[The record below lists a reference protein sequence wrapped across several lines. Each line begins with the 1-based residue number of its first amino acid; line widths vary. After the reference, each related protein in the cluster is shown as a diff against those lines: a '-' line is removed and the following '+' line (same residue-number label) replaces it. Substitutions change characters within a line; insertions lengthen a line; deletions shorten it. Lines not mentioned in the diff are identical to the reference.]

1 MTRDAT
7 NQGQTGL
14 RRERALLSADEV
26 ATLLSIS
33 IRHVH
38 KLNVSE
44 RLPRPLRLG
53 RAVRWRRDE
62 LLAWLAAGAPSRA
75 RWETMQN

>member
-1 MTRDAT
+1 MTAEKSRAS
-7 NQGQTGL
+7 
-14 RRERALLSADEV
+14 EESALLSADQAAE
-26 ATLLSIS
+26 LLAIS
-33 IRHVH
+33 VRHLH

-53 RAVRWRRDE
+53 RAVRWRRSE

-75 RWETMQN
+75 RWETMRN